1 MRKIIIAAAI
11 VCGIYI
17 YGCTGVSTNADAQT
31 QKNIDAVNAVDNAIR
46 TGDVSKLGDYMAEDC
61 VDSSGGEAVIKGIDA
76 FKKML
81 GAIHSQSKDMKMDVV
96 KTLADNEYVFQWVH
110 LYGTS
115 DDASMGMPAGTKYDF
130 TPIEVSKFTNGKVS
144 QHWEF
149 MTVAEMMK
157 MMANMPSSTAT
168 DTTKTK

>member
-1 MRKIIIAAAI
+1 MKKIIGIAIAGSI
-11 VCGIYI
+11 YWCGCA
-17 YGCTGVSTNADAQT
+17 GNATSATDAQT

-46 TGDVSKLGDYMAEDC
+46 TGDVSKLGDYIADDC
-61 VDSSGGEAVIKGIDA
+61 VDSSGGEAIIKGLDA

-81 GAIHSQSKDMKMDVV
+81 GAIHNQSKDMKMDVV
-96 KTLADNEYVFQWVH
+96 KTIADNEYVFQWVH

-115 DDASMGMPAGTKYDF
+115 DNASMGMPAGTKYDF

-149 MTVAEMMK
+149 MTVTEMMK
-157 MMANMPSSTAT
+157 MMGSTPPAAT
-168 DTTKTK
+168 DTTKAK